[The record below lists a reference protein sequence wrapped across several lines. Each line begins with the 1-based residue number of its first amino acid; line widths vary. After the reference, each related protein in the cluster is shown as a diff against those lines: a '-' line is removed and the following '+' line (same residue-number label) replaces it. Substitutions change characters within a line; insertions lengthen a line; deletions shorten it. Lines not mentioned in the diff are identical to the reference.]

1 MENQDGCTSCVLQID
16 ANNLLFICNDGWGYV
31 SYFPRYS
38 PKTASKM
45 GPSHWR
51 ANMSL
56 KWPWS
61 FSHFSDIIFAYW
73 TMSCTHTSISRVGLN
88 LFLLPANQSCPRSI
102 RVNAKLRLISPSDG
116 IGAACC
122 HWTFRQWQKEKKRGG
137 GGRRQRKDWEKRNC
151 TSYLLHDSS
160 DHFILKNNPTCYKKC
175 TVPCEMRRSVC
186 ASDGPES
193 GSRFLDWLKGF
204 LFSRSA

>member
-137 GGRRQRKDWEKRNC
+137 GWETTKKRLREKEL
-151 TSYLLHDSS
+151 Y
-160 DHFILKNNPTCYKKC
+160 
-175 TVPCEMRRSVC
+175 
-186 ASDGPES
+186 
-193 GSRFLDWLKGF
+193 F
-204 LFSRSA
+204 LFTAWQFRSLHSEK